1 MLPYAYARLSWK
13 QLISPTV
20 GLIELVITPIVLLWT
35 VVAWSVGFQLRLD
48 HPGALLAFLGAF
60 VVVRITQSVLYLAGR
75 PGMSMRQKTLS
86 LLIGTPVAAV
96 LSLTLL
102 MPTRYYA
109 LTRLRDNRWQTRQIK
124 PKLKAE
130 AEAA

>member
-1 MLPYAYARLSWK
+1 M
-13 QLISPTV
+13 
-20 GLIELVITPIVLLWT
+20 VITPIVLLWAA
-35 VVAWSVGFQLRLD
+35 VAWSVGFQLRFT
-48 HPGALLAFLGAF
+48 HPGALLAFLGAY

-75 PGMSMRQKTLS
+75 PGMSIRQKTLS

-102 MPTRYYA
+102 VPTRYYA
-109 LTRLRDNRWQTRQIK
+109 LTRLRDNRWQTRQVK
-124 PKLKAE
+124 PASEPRFKAE

>member
-1 MLPYAYARLSWK
+1 
-13 QLISPTV
+13 
-20 GLIELVITPIVLLWT
+20 
-35 VVAWSVGFQLRLD
+35 
-48 HPGALLAFLGAF
+48 
-60 VVVRITQSVLYLAGR
+60 
-75 PGMSMRQKTLS
+75 MSMRQKTLS

>member
-1 MLPYAYARLSWK
+1 
-13 QLISPTV
+13 V
-20 GLIELVITPIVLLWT
+20 GLIEMLITPIVVLWA
-35 VVAWSVGFQLRLD
+35 VIAWSVGFRLHLT
-48 HPGALLAFLGAF
+48 HPVALLAFLGAY

-75 PGMSMRQKTLS
+75 PGMSMGQKALS
-86 LLIGTPVAAV
+86 LFIGTPVAAV

-109 LTRLRDNRWQTRQIK
+109 LTRLRDNRWQTRQVKSPSK
-124 PKLKAE
+124 PRLEAE